1 MPLAHWWRITPEDFA
16 LHTFRL
22 AAAVLAAILPFTE
35 PSSAKPDVQTS
46 RIQQR
51 SAELSRSYLRTW
63 SSDTRA
69 ALADV
74 HRVYAPRV
82 RFYGRVLNRRELAW
96 EKERFIQRWPVRRYS
111 HHPGTMRVACS
122 AASRKCM
129 VRSVI
134 NWRTENPARRA
145 VSAGS
150 SRFEQGVAF
159 SPRSSRPLV
168 FHESGALL
176 SRRAKSG
183 RG

>member
-1 MPLAHWWRITPEDFA
+1 MYW
-16 LHTFRL
+16 FRL
-22 AAAVLAAILPFTE
+22 AAAVMAAILPFAE
-35 PSSAKPDVQTS
+35 PSSAKPDVKTS

-51 SAELSRSYLRTW
+51 SADLSRSYLRTW

-74 HRVYAPRV
+74 NRVYAPRV
-82 RFYGRVLNRRELAW
+82 NFYGRVLNRRELAR
-96 EKERFIQRWPVRRYS
+96 EKERFARRWPVRRYS
-111 HHPGTMRVACS
+111 HHPGTMRVSCS
-122 AASRKCM
+122 AANQRCM

-134 NWRTENPARRA
+134 DWRTENPTRRA

-159 SPRSSRPLV
+159 APRSLRPMV
-168 FHESGALL
+168 FHESGSLI